1 MPEELRK
8 KLEVQLGTEIT
19 LSKVTLIKF
28 EGQSEKG
35 CPEAWWVIRCSPKD
49 KKYSIVFKIRP
60 GHTCNYA
67 CIVIAIVQY
76 KALTNNLAARTY
88 KMVTAMTTMGLGIA
102 TERRKGL

>member
-8 KLEVQLGTEIT
+8 KLEVQLGTKIT
-19 LSKVTLIKF
+19 LSEVTLTEY

-35 CPEAWWVIRCSPKD
+35 CPEAWWVIRHSPKD

-60 GHTCNYA
+60 GHRCNYA

-76 KALTNNLAARTY
+76 KALTNDLAARAY
-88 KMVTAMTTMGLGIA
+88 EMVTAMTTMGLGIA
-102 TERRKGL
+102 TE

>member
-8 KLEVQLGTEIT
+8 KLEVQLGTKIT
-19 LSKVTLIKF
+19 LSEVTLTKY

-35 CPEAWWVIRCSPKD
+35 CPDAWWVIRRSPKD

-76 KALTNNLAARTY
+76 KALTNNLAARAY

-102 TERRKGL
+102 TE